1 MTKKNKRRIIS
12 ARKFSGDN
20 YKEEFSAENLVGHTL
35 DCEIGKRE
43 KIRHWVRRRWER
55 VSKLKHC

>member
-1 MTKKNKRRIIS
+1 VC
-12 ARKFSGDN
+12 GDN